1 MHWLR
6 CALLLL
12 PIFAAG
18 LVLAPFSARPDILI
32 ERTGSNVAVRT
43 DGGSLVPA
51 NTRRG
56 GFAVEAWLRAD
67 GEPTSLREAAHR
79 SGWTCAADTCR
90 ADLKGRHVLYVHQ
103 GKTTANFTCDADIL
117 ITDFP
122 LRGRCSTVPLRI
134 DHPAQMVVFL
144 LAISTGFCLF
154 GFAIGVWAKNFEQLQ
169 IIPMLVITP
178 LTFLG
183 GAFYSVKT
191 LGEPFR
197 TITLFNPVVYMRAPT
212 FRPAPQAAVDQEG
225 IGRAVSKSSWPLVKN
240 SIEFKLAVA
249 LSSISR
255 LPMVGIST
263 SVPPFA
269 ATLPDFNRIAR

>member
-1 MHWLR
+1 MR
-6 CALLLL
+6 FVAL

-18 LVLAPFSARPDILI
+18 LMLAPFSARPDILI

-103 GKTTANFTCDADIL
+103 GKTAANFTCDADIL

-134 DHPAQMVVFL
+134 DRFDLWRLGAHALYFDG
-144 LAISTGFCLF
+144 SS
-154 GFAIGVWAKNFEQLQ
+154 
-169 IIPMLVITP
+169 II
-178 LTFLG
+178 
-183 GAFYSVKT
+183 VKT
-191 LGEPFR
+191 ARAEQGRRPW
-197 TITLFNPVVYMRAPT
+197 VVVPT
-212 FRPAPQAAVDQEG
+212 PR
-225 IGRAVSKSSWPLVKN
+225 KKLPLVP
-240 SIEFKLAVA
+240 AVNPA
-249 LSSISR
+249 
-255 LPMVGIST
+255 G
-263 SVPPFA
+263 
-269 ATLPDFNRIAR
+269 ARNKPI